1 MGNGKQETI
10 IDQTM
15 SDQQLLAEMVLDL
28 EHGLRCAEF
37 FNDGTAEDW
46 EAIFHM
52 RQILALARKRFGA

>member
-1 MGNGKQETI
+1 MGDAKQETV

-15 SDQQLLAEMVLDL
+15 SDNQLLAEMVLDL
-28 EHGLRCAEF
+28 EYGLACAEYA
-37 FNDGTAEDW
+37 NEGRAEDW